1 MTFTKKPIKISSQRM
16 KCSEIN
22 ISDLD
27 SNNDFDLDSNNLRG
41 RLVKF
46 VGTETMTNINQKMM
60 RKKNY
65 EKMMKKEDVA
75 ERLV

>member
-1 MTFTKKPIKISSQRM
+1 M